1 MSHQGNDSL
10 KSIFFALG
18 ANAAIFLAKLVA
30 ALMTGSGAMLAEAIH
45 SLADTGNQILLLVGL
60 KQSKR
65 PPTPDYP
72 LGFGKSIYFWSFIV
86 ALIMFSLGGMFSI
99 YEGVHKLQHPEP
111 LSRPW
116 LAVAVLVF
124 SIVAESVSLWG
135 CLREVNKVRGER
147 SLVTWFRE
155 SRQSELLV
163 VFGEDLAA
171 LLGLTFA
178 LFAVGVTMATGNPF
192 YDALGSIVIGA
203 LLIVIAVLIGVEV
216 KSLLIGQGVEPALKQ
231 KMIESLEQEDT
242 IENVLNLLTFQL
254 GNDVMVAV
262 KAQMQNCVTADE
274 LVNAI
279 NDCESRFKERFPEI
293 LWLFFEPDNKK

>member
-1 MSHQGNDSL
+1 MSHEGNDSL

-18 ANAAIFLAKLVA
+18 ANAAIFLAKLAA
-30 ALMTGSGAMLAEAIH
+30 ALITGSGAMLAEAIH
-45 SLADTGNQILLLVGL
+45 SLADTGNQILLLVGI
-60 KQSKR
+60 KQSRR
-65 PPTPDYP
+65 PPTLDYP

-111 LSRPW
+111 LSSPW
-116 LAVAVLVF
+116 LAVAVLLF
-124 SIVAESVSLWG
+124 SIAAESASLWG

-147 SLVTWFRE
+147 SLATWFRE

-178 LFAVGVTMATGNPF
+178 LFAVGITIATGNPL
-192 YDALGSIVIGA
+192 YDALGSIVIGV
-203 LLIVIAVLIGVEV
+203 LLVLIAFLIGVEV
-216 KSLLIGQGVEPALKQ
+216 KSLLIGQGVEPARK
-231 KMIESLEQEDT
+231 KEMIESLEQEEK
-242 IENVLNLLTFQL
+242 IEKVFNFITYQL

-262 KAQMQNCVTADE
+262 KAQMQNCSTADE
-274 LVNAI
+274 LVDAI
-279 NDCESRFKERFPEI
+279 NECEVRLKERFPEI

>member
-1 MSHQGNDSL
+1 MSHEGNDSL

-18 ANAAIFLAKLVA
+18 ANAAIFLAKLAA
-30 ALMTGSGAMLAEAIH
+30 ALITGSGAMLAEAIH
-45 SLADTGNQILLLVGL
+45 SLADTGNQILLLVGI
-60 KQSKR
+60 KQSRR
-65 PPTPDYP
+65 PPTLDYP

-116 LAVAVLVF
+116 LAVAVLLF
-124 SIVAESVSLWG
+124 SIVAESTSLWG

-147 SLVTWFRE
+147 SLATWFRE

-178 LFAVGVTMATGNPF
+178 LFAVGITMATGNPF
-192 YDALGSIVIGA
+192 YDALGSIVIGG
-203 LLIVIAVLIGVEV
+203 LLVLIAILIGVEV
-216 KSLLIGQGVEPALKQ
+216 KSLLIGQGVEPARK
-231 KMIESLEQEDT
+231 KEMIEFLEQEEKIDK
-242 IENVLNLLTFQL
+242 VFNLLTYQL

-262 KAQMQNCVTADE
+262 KARMQNCSTADE
-274 LVNAI
+274 LVDAI
-279 NDCESRFKERFPEI
+279 NECEVRLKKRFPEI

>member
-1 MSHQGNDSL
+1 MAHQSNSL

-18 ANAAIFLAKLVA
+18 ANSSIFVAKLAA
-30 ALMTGSGAMLAEAIH
+30 ALVTGSGAMLAEAIH

-60 KQSKR
+60 RQAKR

-99 YEGVHKLQHPEP
+99 YEGIHKLHHPEP
-111 LSRPW
+111 LVNPW
-116 LAVAVLVF
+116 IAVGVLAF
-124 SIVAESVSLWG
+124 SIIAESVSLWG
-135 CLREVNKVRGER
+135 CLREVNKVRGDR
-147 SLVTWFRE
+147 SLAEWFRE

-171 LLGLTFA
+171 LLGLSFA
-178 LFAVGVTMATGNPF
+178 LIAVGVTMVTGNPV
-192 YDALGSIVIGA
+192 YDASGSIVIGA

-216 KSLLIGQGVEPALKQ
+216 KNLLIGQGVEPSLK
-231 KMIESLEQEDT
+231 KEMIASLEREEK
-242 IENVLNLLTFQL
+242 IEQVLNLLTLQL
-254 GNDVMVAV
+254 GKDVMVAV
-262 KAQMQNCVTADE
+262 KAKMQGCASADDM
-274 LVNAI
+274 VDAI
-279 NDCESRFKERFPEI
+279 NACEARFRKSFPQI

>member
-1 MSHQGNDSL
+1 MSHQGSDSL
-10 KSIFFALG
+10 KSIFYALG
-18 ANAAIFLAKLVA
+18 ANGAIFVAKLAA
-30 ALMTGSGAMLAEAIH
+30 ALITGSGAMLAEAVH

-99 YEGVHKLQHPEP
+99 YEGIHKLQHPEP
-111 LSRPW
+111 VESPW
-116 LAVAVLVF
+116 LAVGVLIF
-124 SIVAESVSLWG
+124 SIAAEGASLWG

-147 SLVTWFRE
+147 SLYTWFRE

-178 LFAVGVTMATGNPF
+178 LGAVGITMVTGNPLF
-192 YDALGSIVIGA
+192 DATGSIVIGV
-203 LLIVIAVLIGVEV
+203 LLVLIAVGIGIEV
-216 KSLLIGQGVEPALKQ
+216 KSLLIGQGVEPPRKQ
-231 KMIESLEQEDT
+231 EMVAFLEQE
-242 IENVLNLLTFQL
+242 EMVGEVLNLITFQL
-254 GNDVMVAV
+254 GKDVMVAV
-262 KAQMQNCVTADE
+262 KARMQGCTTADE
-274 LVNAI
+274 LVEAI
-279 NDCESRFKERFPEI
+279 NACEVRFKANFPET

>member
-18 ANAAIFLAKLVA
+18 ANAAIFLAKLAA
-30 ALMTGSGAMLAEAIH
+30 ALITGSGAMLAEAIH

-60 KQSKR
+60 KQSRR

-111 LSRPW
+111 LSSPW
-116 LAVAVLVF
+116 LAVAVLIF
-124 SIVAESVSLWG
+124 SIAAESASLWG
-135 CLREVNKVRGER
+135 CLREVNKVRSGR
-147 SLVTWFRE
+147 SLATWFRE

-178 LFAVGVTMATGNPF
+178 LFAVGLTIATGNPL
-192 YDALGSIVIGA
+192 YDALGSIVIGG
-203 LLIVIAVLIGVEV
+203 LLVLIAILIGVEV
-216 KSLLIGQGVEPALKQ
+216 KSLLIGQGVEPAQ
-231 KMIESLEQEDT
+231 KKKMLESLEQE
-242 IENVLNLLTFQL
+242 EKVEKVLNLLTYQL

-262 KAQMQNCVTADE
+262 KAQMQNCSTADE
-274 LVNAI
+274 LVDAI
-279 NDCESRFKERFPEI
+279 NECEVRLKERFPEI

>member
-1 MSHQGNDSL
+1 MAHQSDSL
-10 KSIFFALG
+10 RSIFFALG
-18 ANAAIFLAKLVA
+18 ANSAIFVAKLAA

-60 KQSKR
+60 KEAKR
-65 PPTPDYP
+65 PPTPEYP

-86 ALIMFSLGGMFSI
+86 ALIMFSMGGMFSI
-99 YEGVHKLQHPEP
+99 YEGIHKLQHPEP
-111 LSRPW
+111 LDKPW
-116 LAVAVLVF
+116 IAVGVLLF

-135 CLREVNKVRGER
+135 CLREVNKVRGGR
-147 SLVTWFRE
+147 SLVRWFRE

-171 LLGLTFA
+171 LLGLSFA
-178 LFAVGVTMATGNPF
+178 LMAVGVTMVTGNPF

-216 KSLLIGQGVEPALKQ
+216 KNLLIGQGVEPSLKEE
-231 KMIESLEQEDT
+231 MVASLEQEEK
-242 IENVLNLLTFQL
+242 IEQVLNLLTLQL
-254 GNDVMVAV
+254 GKDVMVAV
-262 KAQMQNCVTADE
+262 KAKMQDCVTADDM
-274 LVNAI
+274 VAAI
-279 NDCESRFKERFPEI
+279 NACEARFRQRFPQI